1 MRQKHIRLSESRLGS
16 QKEISAPSGWCRET
30 KEGNGLGLRSAM
42 DPARWSDLLVRVD
55 LSVAFI
61 RKTFV
66 IPDKPPSAE
75 PGKPNYNC
83 HRQ

>member
-1 MRQKHIRLSESRLGS
+1 MVSVFGQRWIQRD
-16 QKEISAPSGWCRET
+16 
-30 KEGNGLGLRSAM
+30 GLTE
-42 DPARWSDLLVRVD
+42 SDLLVRVD